1 VDIKIRV
8 NRKSPQSLTK
18 QITDQLNELIDR
30 GVMTAGSLVPSERA
44 LANTLGVARN
54 VVRGSYEY
62 LSRGGKLDNAGR
74 QGRRVR
80 AKTSRSK
87 TTSAA
92 AKKTKSK
99 LAAARKKAAARSSA
113 KKR

>member
-1 VDIKIRV
+1 MSSSAPV
-8 NRKSPQSLTK
+8 
-18 QITDQLNELIDR
+18 
-30 GVMTAGSLVPSERA
+30 GSARRSKPLLLHPAAKPLLFVACLLPFAWLFYGA

-54 VVRGSYEY
+54 VVCGSYEY
-62 LSRGGKLDNAGR
+62 LSKGGKLDSAGR
-74 QGRRVR
+74 KGRRVR
-80 AKTSRSK
+80 AKSSRSK
-87 TTSAA
+87 ATSAA